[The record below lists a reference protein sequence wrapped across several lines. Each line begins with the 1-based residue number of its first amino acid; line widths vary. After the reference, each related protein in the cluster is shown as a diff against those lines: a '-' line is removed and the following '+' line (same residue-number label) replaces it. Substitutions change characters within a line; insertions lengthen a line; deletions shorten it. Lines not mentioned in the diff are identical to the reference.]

1 MRQIK
6 NLEEKV
12 LNFLTKFFS
21 EYFRGDDNRKDS
33 FSIKN
38 TTIAIVATDL
48 DLSKVELRR
57 VSVAAHDGISRA
69 IVPSHTPYD
78 GDLVFSVSTARIKTK
93 IEQSDIYN
101 IGHAASICLSRA
113 IARGVYEAT
122 PSKNDTLPTWK
133 EVENKR
139 L

>member
-1 MRQIK
+1 MKPFK
-6 NLEEKV
+6 NL
-12 LNFLTKFFS
+12 LSLTI
-21 EYFRGDDNRKDS
+21 DRKS
-33 FSIKN
+33 N
-38 TTIAIVATDL
+38 
-48 DLSKVELRR
+48 
-57 VSVAAHDGISRA
+57 GISK
-69 IVPSHTPYD
+69 I
-78 GDLVFSVSTARIKTK
+78 K

>member
-1 MRQIK
+1 M
-6 NLEEKV
+6 
-12 LNFLTKFFS
+12 
-21 EYFRGDDNRKDS
+21 
-33 FSIKN
+33 
-38 TTIAIVATDL
+38 

-78 GDLVFSVSTARIKTK
+78 GDLVFAVSTARRKIK

>member
-1 MRQIK
+1 M
-6 NLEEKV
+6 
-12 LNFLTKFFS
+12 
-21 EYFRGDDNRKDS
+21 

-48 DLSKVELRR
+48 ELSKVELKR

-78 GDLVFSVSTARIKTK
+78 GDLVFAVSTARRKIK

-133 EVENKR
+133 EVENKW
-139 L
+139 LCGIWKFA

>member
-1 MRQIK
+1 MIISCPNCNK
-6 NLEEKV
+6 
-12 LNFLTKFFS
+12 KF
-21 EYFRGDDNRKDS
+21 
-33 FSIKN
+33 
-38 TTIAIVATDL
+38 
-48 DLSKVELRR
+48 
-57 VSVAAHDGISRA
+57 
-69 IVPSHTPYD
+69 
-78 GDLVFSVSTARIKTK
+78 K

-122 PSKNDTLPTWK
+122 PSKNDILPTWK